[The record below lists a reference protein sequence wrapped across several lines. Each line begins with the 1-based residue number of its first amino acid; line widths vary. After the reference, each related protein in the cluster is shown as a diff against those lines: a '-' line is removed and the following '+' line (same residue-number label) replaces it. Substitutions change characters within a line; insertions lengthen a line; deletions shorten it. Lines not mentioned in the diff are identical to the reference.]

1 MFEPILYISLSFIF
15 IFVLH
20 YLYNFF
26 KNNLTTPQVKDLVN
40 KPREL
45 YTEIYKDL
53 NTKNKQFRD
62 ENTNFN
68 DDKEINNDDKGHMK
82 EELKSYLKQI
92 KKSNTNDNKLD
103 YLHSNYKSQEEI
115 ISNNNFEQNNEL
127 EPYSFQ

>member
-53 NTKNKQFRD
+53 NDKNSHFR
-62 ENTNFN
+62 EK
-68 DDKEINNDDKGHMK
+68 DDIYNKEINNNDKNHMK

-92 KKSNTNDNKLD
+92 KKSNTNNDNND
-103 YLHSNYKSQEEI
+103 VNITQNS
-115 ISNNNFEQNNEL
+115 NNEL

>member
-53 NTKNKQFRD
+53 NTTNKPFRD
-62 ENTNFN
+62 EKSNYNN
-68 DDKEINNDDKGHMK
+68 DDKEINNDDKSHMK

-92 KKSNTNDNKLD
+92 KKSNTNNDIDK
-103 YLHSNYKSQEEI
+103 SN
-115 ISNNNFEQNNEL
+115 SNNIIYNNNSFIDNGNL
-127 EPYSFQ
+127 EPYNYL